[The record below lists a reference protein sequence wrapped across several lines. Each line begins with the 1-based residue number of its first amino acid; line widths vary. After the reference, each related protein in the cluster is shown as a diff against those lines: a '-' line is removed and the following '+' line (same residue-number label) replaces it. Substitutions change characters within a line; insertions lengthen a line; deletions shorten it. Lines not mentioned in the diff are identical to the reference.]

1 MTELGK
7 VIQASNIQ
15 RGESVKT
22 ESFNDVTELE
32 TLAGPI
38 VEYLKTNY
46 HPHAVVVITSN
57 RVVVTE
63 TLLSVPTR

>member
-15 RGESVKT
+15 GGESVKT

-38 VEYLKTNY
+38 VEYLKTKWQQ
-46 HPHAVVVITSN
+46 SC
-57 RVVVTE
+57 E
-63 TLLSVPTR
+63 LLNSMFIHLSTQIR